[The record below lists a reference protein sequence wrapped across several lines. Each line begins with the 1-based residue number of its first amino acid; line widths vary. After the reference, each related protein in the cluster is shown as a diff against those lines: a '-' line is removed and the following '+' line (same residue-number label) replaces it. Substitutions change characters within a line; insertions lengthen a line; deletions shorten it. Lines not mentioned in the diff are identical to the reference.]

1 LLLPMMTLPFFVPLV
16 IPAAQASAIVLRG
29 QPLGDAMAW
38 CKVLL
43 AFDLVFV
50 TACLAV
56 FPFTIE
62 E

>member
-1 LLLPMMTLPFFVPLV
+1 MMTLPFFVPLV
-16 IPAAQASAIVLRG
+16 IPAAQTSAVILRG
-29 QPLGDAMAW
+29 QPLADAMPW
-38 CKVLL
+38 FKLLL

-50 TACLAV
+50 TACIAV

>member
-1 LLLPMMTLPFFVPLV
+1 MMTLPFFVPLV
-16 IPAAQASAIVLRG
+16 IPAAQATAVVLRG
-29 QPLGDAMAW
+29 QPISDGMAW
-38 CKVLL
+38 LKVLL

-50 TACLAV
+50 SACIVV

>member
-1 LLLPMMTLPFFVPLV
+1 MTLPFFVPLV
-16 IPAAQASAIVLRG
+16 IPAAQTTAVILRG
-29 QPLGDAMAW
+29 QPLDDAMAW
-38 CKVLL
+38 FKVLL

-50 TACLAV
+50 TACIVV